1 MRKNVYLRNILLAAV
16 VGIAM
21 LAMMVYKVF
30 LPGAVLPE
38 LNIPNFLVLISLAL
52 VLNHYLGSGEPYC
65 WICSGLLAA
74 ETLGL
79 LPWAAGMADISQVWK
94 LALVGGSLYVVVN
107 FLFDSISERLRS
119 GPAGKAAAL
128 ITGMLIVL
136 AGQSFAGILL

>member
-38 LNIPNFLVLISLAL
+38 LNIPNFLVMISLAL